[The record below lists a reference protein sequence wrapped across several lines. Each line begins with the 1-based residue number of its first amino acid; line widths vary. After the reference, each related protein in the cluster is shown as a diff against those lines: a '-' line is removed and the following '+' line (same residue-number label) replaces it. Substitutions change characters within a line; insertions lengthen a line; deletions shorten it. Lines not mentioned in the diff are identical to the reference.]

1 MGALQHSMVLI
12 NVDSTC
18 AGTLQLGLAMAG
30 VAPPPMGTPAQP
42 HPALAALA
50 QLYAPPPAQAT
61 ENGGPM
67 LQELSG
73 AVGSP
78 LGLEDA
84 VTHEWQRLRSLRLQN
99 VHA

>member
-1 MGALQHSMVLI
+1 M
-12 NVDSTC
+12 T
-18 AGTLQLGLAMAG
+18 G
-30 VAPPPMGTPAQP
+30 VAPPPIGTPAQP

-50 QLYAPPPAQAT
+50 QLYAPPAAQAT
-61 ENGGPM
+61 ENGGAV

-78 LGLEDA
+78 PGLEDA
-84 VTHEWQRLRSLRLQN
+84 VTREWQRLRGLRLQN